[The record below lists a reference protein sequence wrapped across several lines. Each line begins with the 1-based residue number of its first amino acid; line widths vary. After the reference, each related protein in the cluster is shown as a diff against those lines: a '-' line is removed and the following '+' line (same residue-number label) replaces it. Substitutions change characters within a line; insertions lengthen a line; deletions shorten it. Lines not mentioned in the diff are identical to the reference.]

1 MIKEKINGAEIIFE
15 EKYLDEKKIVKE
27 NYIKLSKIIN
37 DLWGFNKPENIK
49 IFITDSDIKYSF
61 YAYSFFQNFIIL
73 ILFPFWYI
81 KTRNSFKT
89 IGVIDINAKYPS
101 ILIKSMKFMGSIE
114 SNVSGTIYKEFNNIE
129 LKYKYGYLSLLIRI
143 RSDESKLPRWLG
155 SGISS
160 FTSEIFFS
168 RNVVSKDTIEFLCL
182 QNKNKDL
189 NNYNTVYPHVLGYW
203 TVRYL
208 EENYPGFLK
217 ETFMKYEGEEIV
229 ERIRLKLGLSEEDFW
244 EQLDELLYEN
254 YKHLLDNQ

>member
-1 MIKEKINGAEIIFE
+1 MSAHPFPPTKFAHLIGYNFGIVLAITFCIFDDHLLHFYFT
-15 EKYLDEKKIVKE
+15 KY
-27 NYIKLSKIIN
+27 
-37 DLWGFNKPENIK
+37 
-49 IFITDSDIKYSF
+49 
-61 YAYSFFQNFIIL
+61 
-73 ILFPFWYI
+73 
-81 KTRNSFKT
+81 
-89 IGVIDINAKYPS
+89 
-101 ILIKSMKFMGSIE
+101 
-114 SNVSGTIYKEFNNIE
+114 
-129 LKYKYGYLSLLIRI
+129 IRI

-217 ETFMKYEGEEIV
+217 KIFKRYKGEEIV
-229 ERIRLKLGLSEEDFW
+229 DQIRLQLGLSQENFW
-244 EQLDELLYEN
+244 DQLDELLYEN
-254 YKHLLDNQ
+254 YKHLLDNK